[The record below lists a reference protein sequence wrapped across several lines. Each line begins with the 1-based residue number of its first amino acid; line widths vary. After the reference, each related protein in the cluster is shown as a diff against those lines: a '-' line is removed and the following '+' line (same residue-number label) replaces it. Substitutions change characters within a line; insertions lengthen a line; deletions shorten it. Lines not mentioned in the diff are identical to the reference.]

1 MKMINKYIHLW
12 DMWDMKMWDTF
23 HFWRARNFFILF
35 LGRLLALLGSVQLD
49 AAIQGWA
56 RASWAERRRLAWA
69 VICI

>member
-1 MKMINKYIHLW
+1 
-12 DMWDMKMWDTF
+12 MWDMKMWDTF